1 MIEGTQSNLGR
12 RAVTD
17 LARLTPV
24 ELLALHAKISEELR
38 DRGIVRSSNN
48 PTGDLA
54 EYLFCRAF
62 TWAQAGNS
70 HASADATGPDGKT
83 LYQIKGRRWTLH
95 NKSRQL
101 GALRGLPDGG
111 FHFLAA
117 VLFSPD
123 YIVDRAVIIP
133 HALVLEHSTR
143 VEHTNSWK
151 FLLRDVVWTWPG
163 VEDVTTAL
171 RSVKF

>member
-1 MIEGTQSNLGR
+1 MPT
-12 RAVTD
+12 A
-17 LARLTPV
+17 
-24 ELLALHAKISEELR
+24 LLKLHAQVSEELHE
-38 DRGIVRSSNN
+38 RGVVRSSNN

-62 TWAQAGNS
+62 GWKQAGNS
-70 HASADATGPDGKT
+70 HPNADATGPDGTT

-117 VLFSPD
+117 VLFAPD
-123 YIVDRAVIIP
+123 YSVDRAAIVP
-133 HALVLEHSTR
+133 HATVHTNS
-143 VEHTNSWK
+143 VFVSHTNSWK
-151 FLLRDVVWTWPG
+151 FMLRDVVWTWPD
-163 VEDVTTAL
+163 VQDVTAQL
-171 RSVKF
+171 RGVVF

>member
-1 MIEGTQSNLGR
+1 ME
-12 RAVTD
+12 D
-17 LARLTPV
+17 LKQLTPTA
-24 ELLALHAKISEELR
+24 LLKLHAQVSEELR
-38 DRGIVRSSNN
+38 ERGVVRSSNN

-62 TWAQAGNS
+62 GWKQAGNS
-70 HASADATGPDGKT
+70 HPNADATGPDGTT

-117 VLFSPD
+117 VLFAPD
-123 YIVDRAVIIP
+123 YSVDRAAIVP
-133 HALVLEHSTR
+133 HATVHTNS
-143 VEHTNSWK
+143 VFVSHTNSWK
-151 FLLRDVVWTWPG
+151 FMLRDVVWTWPD
-163 VEDVTTAL
+163 VQDVTAQL
-171 RSVKF
+171 RGVVF

>member
-1 MIEGTQSNLGR
+1 MDNLKQ
-12 RAVTD
+12 
-17 LARLTPV
+17 LTPP
-24 ELLALHAKISEELR
+24 ELLKLHAQVSEELR
-38 DRGIVRSSNN
+38 GRGVVRSSNN

-62 TWAQAGNS
+62 GWKQAGNS
-70 HASADATGPDGKT
+70 HPNADATGPDGTT

-117 VLFSPD
+117 VLFAPD
-123 YIVDRAVIIP
+123 YSVDRAAIVP
-133 HALVLEHSTR
+133 HATVHTNS
-143 VEHTNSWK
+143 VFVSHTNSWK
-151 FLLRDVVWTWPG
+151 FMLRDVVWTWPN
-163 VEDVTTAL
+163 VQDVTAQL
-171 RSVKF
+171 RGVVF